1 MGKSKVN
8 LEAIDNFLGGA
19 KEPQESN
26 EHVETPTKQK
36 KASKGR
42 PREEDY
48 EARTFRVR
56 KELVQKLRIISMLE
70 GRLQK
75 DILDFALESVISRYE
90 EKHGVIDISKTYGR
104 KGVGDIF

>member
-1 MGKSKVN
+1 MSKKVS
-8 LEAIDNFLGGA
+8 LEAIDSILGGA
-19 KEPQESN
+19 EEPQEST
-26 EHVETPTKQK
+26 ERTETPKSK

-56 KELVQKLRIISMLE
+56 KELVQKLRIIATLE

-75 DILDFALESVISRYE
+75 DILDFALESVIARYE
-90 EKHGVIDISKTYGR
+90 EKHGTIDVSKSYGR
-104 KGVGDIF
+104 KGVSDIF

>member
-1 MGKSKVN
+1 MSKKKVD
-8 LEAIDNFLGGA
+8 LSAIDDILGGA
-19 KEPQESN
+19 EEPQESN
-26 EHVETPTKQK
+26 EQVETPTKER
-36 KASKGR
+36 KAHKGR

-56 KELVQKLRIISMLE
+56 KELVQKLRIIATLE

-75 DILDFALESVISRYE
+75 DILDFALESVIARYE
-90 EKHGVIDISKTYGR
+90 EKHGVIDISKNYGR